1 MRDVIKLGIIL
12 LIITSVAAVVLGLAN
27 ELTKDKI
34 AMVEAEISEAAR
46 RDVLSMAN
54 TFEPVDEE
62 IFQDIIR
69 GNNSILEVYEGY
81 SDENTLVGYAIKT
94 STPGYSGNVEV
105 ITGISLEGKITGIK
119 VVSHQ
124 ETPGLGANATKP
136 AYQNQYTNKPTDQQI
151 EVVKGVP
158 SKENEIQ
165 ALSGATVSSNAVTDG
180 VNAARKIFNDTLA
193 K

>member
-27 ELTKDKI
+27 ELTKDRI

-46 RDVLSMAN
+46 RDVLSMAS

-62 IFQDIIR
+62 TFQDIIK
-69 GNNSILEVYEGY
+69 GNNSILEVYQGY
-81 SDENTLVGYAIKT
+81 SNENNLVGYAIKT
-94 STPGYSGNVEV
+94 TTPGYSGNVEV
-105 ITGISLEGKITGIK
+105 ITGISIEGKITGIK

-136 AYQNQYTNKPTDQQI
+136 SFQNQYANKSTEQEI

-165 ALSGATVSSNAVTDG
+165 ALSGATVSANAVTDG
-180 VNAARKIFNDTLA
+180 VNAARKVFNDKLA